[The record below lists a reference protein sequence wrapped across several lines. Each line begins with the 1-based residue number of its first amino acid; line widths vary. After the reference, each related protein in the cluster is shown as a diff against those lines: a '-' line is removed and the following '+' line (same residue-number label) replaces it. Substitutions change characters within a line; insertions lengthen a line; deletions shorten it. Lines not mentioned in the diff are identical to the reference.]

1 MFTPGWRACA
11 YRTASGRAKWPNRD
25 PFGERGGLNL
35 YGFVANNPVNWIDTD
50 GRAIMPPMPPRM
62 PPPDTVIQKCN
73 RKIENDEN
81 DLVIGIA
88 NTRGHN
94 YFGWPDPN
102 GGTDGVGFR
111 DPNGQDGDLPQSEAG
126 SKARSCRPCYKSNS
140 PLKYGKGAGKPGTSA
155 SNDDIK
161 DCLKNRPIKG
171 NYHGLKNNCND
182 WARGAEKDC
191 GLFCP

>member
-1 MFTPGWRACA
+1 
-11 YRTASGRAKWPNRD
+11 
-25 PFGERGGLNL
+25 
-35 YGFVANNPVNWIDTD
+35 
-50 GRAIMPPMPPRM
+50 MPPMPPRM

-81 DLVIGIA
+81 DFVIGIA